1 MSSLEEEL
9 VENPAEVKKYA
20 FKCDDIIDNDI
31 PNPLPGKEEGW
42 FRMAIIGKSGSG
54 KTNLVRC
61 LTERGGKNKIYCK
74 RFSNVFYVSP
84 SIKSMD
90 KKPKLPDNHFYS
102 SLNDLPEILNRIQN
116 EEDKEGRT
124 LLIIDDC
131 SHELKRDGNEI
142 VKKLFQNN
150 RHLGRPLLDDNGN
163 QIESGSVSVIIIAQ
177 RLNNLPRQVRSQITH
192 WCLYDP
198 RHTKSELQTIFDEL
212 IHCDKYMFNEMLD
225 RTYKTPYNFLFIDSN
240 KSKIF
245 NGFKKEFI
253 INQKNYL

>member
-1 MSSLEEEL
+1 MLEEEEISNP
-9 VENPAEVKKYA
+9 VEIKKFS
-20 FKCDDIIDNDI
+20 FKCDDVIDPEI
-31 PNPLPGKEEGW
+31 PYPLPGAEEGW

-54 KTNLVRC
+54 KTNMIRA

-74 RFSNVFYVSP
+74 RFSNVFYISP

-90 KKPKLPDNHFYS
+90 KKPKLNESHFYS
-102 SLNDLPEILNRIQN
+102 SLRDLPDILKRIQE
-116 EEDKEGRT
+116 EEDKDGRT

-131 SHELKRDGNEI
+131 SHELKRDADEI
-142 VKKLFQNN
+142 IKKLFQNN

-163 QIESGSVSVIIIAQ
+163 QLESGSVSVMIIAQ

-192 WCLYDP
+192 WCLFDP

-212 IHCDKYMFNEMLD
+212 IHCDKNIFNEMLS
-225 RTYKTPYNFLFIDSN
+225 RTFNKPYNFLFIDTN

-245 NGFKKEFI
+245 NGFKKEFKI
-253 INQKNYL
+253 SQNNYL

>member
-1 MSSLEEEL
+1 MSLTEEE
-9 VENPAEVKKYA
+9 VEGSVDIKKFN
-20 FKCDDIIDNDI
+20 FKCDDIIDPDI
-31 PNPLPGKEEGW
+31 PNPLPGAEEGW

-74 RFSNVFYVSP
+74 RFSNVFYISP

-90 KKPKLPDNHFYS
+90 KKPKLDESHFYN
-102 SLNDLPEILNRIQN
+102 SLNKLPEILKRIQE
-116 EEDKEGRT
+116 EEDKDGRT

-131 SHELKRDGNEI
+131 SHELKRDANEDI
-142 VKKLFQNN
+142 KKLFQNN

-198 RHTKSELQTIFDEL
+198 RHTKSELQTIFEEL
-212 IHCDKYMFNEMLD
+212 IHCDKHIFNEILD
-225 RTYKTPYNFLFIDSN
+225 RTYKTPYNFMYIDSN